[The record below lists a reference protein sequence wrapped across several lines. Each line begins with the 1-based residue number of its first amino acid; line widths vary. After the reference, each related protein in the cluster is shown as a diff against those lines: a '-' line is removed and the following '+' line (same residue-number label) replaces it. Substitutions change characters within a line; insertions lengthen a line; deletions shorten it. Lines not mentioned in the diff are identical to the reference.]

1 MNGHESCVLVTGG
14 FDPIHGGHIDYFE
27 DAKLLSTTLIVGVNS
42 DEWLR
47 RKKGRAFMS
56 WKSRKRIIEQMNI
69 VDFVID
75 FDDSDDTANDA
86 IKECLKDFDKV
97 IFCNGGDRGKDNIP
111 EYEKYKNNKRV
122 EFKYDVGGKKT
133 ESSSDLLN
141 TYSNPITY
149 REWGHYRVLYE
160 GIGYK
165 VKELVIKPFS
175 KLSMQRHEHRSELWN
190 LVSGS
195 AEIHIGQGEDQ
206 MIYQLDAQKSHLI
219 QKGDWHMGCNMT
231 DTPAHIVE
239 IWRGDSEHLTEED
252 IERK

>member
-1 MNGHESCVLVTGG
+1 MKEHNTCVLVTGG

-47 RKKGRAFMS
+47 RKKGRPFMS
-56 WKSRKRIIEQMNI
+56 WESRRRIIEQMNI

-133 ESSSDLLN
+133 ESSSELLDA
-141 TYSNPITY
+141 YSNPITY
-149 REWGHYRVLYE
+149 RVWGHYRVLYE
-160 GIGYK
+160 GKDYK
-165 VKELVIKPFS
+165 VKELVIKPHS
-175 KLSMQRHEHRSELWN
+175 ELSMQRHEHRSETWN
-190 LVSGS
+190 LVSGKAKLRLIKEGKPVEHDLLS
-195 AEIHIGQGEDQ
+195 TTVIPKGTWHQGYND
-206 MIYQLDAQKSHLI
+206 S
-219 QKGDWHMGCNMT
+219 
-231 DTPAHIVE
+231 DTSAHIVE
-239 IWRGDSEHLTEED
+239 IWRWETEHLTEED